1 MCTPHCNM
9 GYVLEGC
16 DFGHQYCRGSTS
28 GKHSWIPKN
37 TNCKCVKRT
46 CHISDLKTLETITW
60 SCNQSALEDDFSKY
74 PVGTT
79 CTGDCK
85 AGFVLICDSGI
96 GEATCNNAGEWELPN
111 QCQCVKNTCGQPRMF
126 NTRQIKIGAKYQF
139 SNGVDGVAGIGAIV
153 QAVCPSNSM
162 LKCDGNTAWLYN
174 MIISQASY
182 VIAVVCVM

>member
-1 MCTPHCNM
+1 MCSDSDDRGSMCTPHCNM

-60 SCNQSALEDDFSKY
+60 SCNQSALMNDFSKY

-79 CTGDCK
+79 CTGDCR

-96 GEATCNNAGEWELPN
+96 GEATCNHSGEWELPK
-111 QCQCVKNTCGQPRMF
+111 QEKLF
-126 NTRQIKIGAKYQF
+126 NK
-139 SNGVDGVAGIGAIV
+139 
-153 QAVCPSNSM
+153 
-162 LKCDGNTAWLYN
+162 
-174 MIISQASY
+174 
-182 VIAVVCVM
+182 